1 MHPHMRTCELPLSA
15 SQIPMLVL
23 YGQCTRGRSHHHR
36 VATQVDGEHG
46 GTRSTARRKFA
57 RARPGSSRL
66 FRARVARVPFA
77 HARSIGRW
85 RRSATTSARAAA
97 QRDVAWRRGRRS
109 RVPSCD
115 ARGGRRAEG
124 GATSREQ
131 CAKRKAT
138 WNWCW
143 YIRREI
149 GRVLAACEYTESRWG
164 GVLAGR

>member
-97 QRDVAWRRGRRS
+97 QRDAAWRPRQKIARAVVRRT
-109 RVPSCD
+109 RR
-115 ARGGRRAEG
+115 ATGGGGRDLARAV
-124 GATSREQ
+124 
-131 CAKRKAT
+131 RKAQSDLELVLVHPAG
-138 WNWCW
+138 NWACTSSL
-143 YIRREI
+143 
-149 GRVLAACEYTESRWG
+149 RVHG
-164 GVLAGR
+164 K

>member
-23 YGQCTRGRSHHHR
+23 YGQCTRGRGHHHR

-97 QRDVAWRRGRRS
+97 QRDVAWRPRQKIARAVVRRT
-109 RVPSCD
+109 RR
-115 ARGGRRAEG
+115 ATGGGGRDLARAV
-124 GATSREQ
+124 
-131 CAKRKAT
+131 RKAT

-149 GRVLAACEYTESRWG
+149 GRVPAACEYTESRWR